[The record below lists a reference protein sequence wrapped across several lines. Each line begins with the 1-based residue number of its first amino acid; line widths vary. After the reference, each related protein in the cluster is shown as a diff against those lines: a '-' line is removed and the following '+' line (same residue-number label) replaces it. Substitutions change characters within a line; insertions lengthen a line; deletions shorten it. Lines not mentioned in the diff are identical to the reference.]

1 MIKEEEVEDEKEEKK
16 KRKAPFYNDCT
27 HILNLLRLGQIFR
40 NNFISFSKLF
50 HLFILAKNG
59 IIPVYVVII
68 ILTSIKRIAPA

>member
-59 IIPVYVVII
+59 SIYLAII